1 MQEKSESSE
10 SSEQTKKINLKELR
24 VQILSMNKESA
35 MDYILG
41 EAWFRTPRPFQMAIL
56 KRAGWNWME
65 LYVAT
70 SIENLGRKDNPFY
83 ESSESIGELMGVT
96 PRTVRKAGSRLKAR
110 GILNREGKNGER
122 HREWKWM
129 DSDDSEGKPEARL
142 ETNAIISV
150 IDPGTNVTSTQ
161 EQMSHQPRNKC
172 HVDPG
177 TFVTPHNNR
186 KDSKKKEKKMK
197 EDKKKEGKPP
207 SILHQSIFKQ
217 EDKYRALESL
227 KGLDLHTP
235 VNFCKAYFGL
245 LRTYRRI
252 DLTEKEMDWKVASEI
267 LDGKIPR
274 DFRLH
279 PILANWMV
287 WYVLSPPRPEEP
299 PYLTN
304 FKKSWDDYL
313 PTATVLW
320 ESITAPE
327 RQRRE
332 AELKAQLEQEAR
344 DYEERMVLQVLQEK
358 QRQEEAKAREEARR
372 QKEAREAEVRR
383 TRLAEEAEA
392 QKRRTEEF
400 QKSLPTREAI
410 RQAVDA
416 VPLPAPPDDWLDNY
430 IGYHRFLGALLCST
444 PVLRIEASCNNREGL
459 NYPYIAR
466 DSFGGDHGAFERK
479 TRDFAAAEIEHHVR
493 ELKAQGASIS
503 PEFKVCWKR
512 YASFF
517 GVPEGAE
524 FKRPKINITPEME
537 KNPFGLDDEEED

>member
-1 MQEKSESSE
+1 MQEKLESSE
-10 SSEQTKKINLKELR
+10 SSEQAKKTNLKELTAR
-24 VQILSMNKESA
+24 ILSMGKQDA
-35 MDYILG
+35 MDYILSDD
-41 EAWFRTPRPFQMAIL
+41 WFKTPRPFQIAIQV
-56 KRAGWNWME
+56 RAGAGLSGLLEMYIRASMANLGQIDMAFYQSEKKIADLFGVKASAVHMAARKLKGLGIVRKGSNGQRSREW
-65 LYVAT
+65 A
-70 SIENLGRKDNPFY
+70 IENPQ
-83 ESSESIGELMGVT
+83 
-96 PRTVRKAGSRLKAR
+96 
-110 GILNREGKNGER
+110 
-122 HREWKWM
+122 
-129 DSDDSEGKPEARL
+129 GKPEKEPQAGKGPKP
-142 ETNAIISV
+142 S
-150 IDPGTNVTSTQ
+150 DPVKKLWPTQSNICDPPSQNTVT
-161 EQMSHQPRNKC
+161 
-172 HVDPG
+172 DP
-177 TFVTPHNNR
+177 VKILWPHNNR

-372 QKEAREAEVRR
+372 QKEAREAEVRKA
-383 TRLAEEAEA
+383 RLAMEAEA
-392 QKRRTEEF
+392 HKHQTEEF
-400 QKSLPTREAI
+400 QNSLPTPETI
-410 RQAVDA
+410 RKAVDA
-416 VPLPAPPDDWLDNY
+416 VPLPAPPYDWLDNHV
-430 IGYHRFLGALLCST
+430 GYHRFLGALLCST
-444 PVLRIEASCNNREGL
+444 PVLRIEASCNDRGGL

-466 DSFGGDHGAFERK
+466 ESFDGDHGAFERK

-493 ELKAQGASIS
+493 ELKAQGASMS
-503 PEFKVCWKR
+503 PELMVCWKR